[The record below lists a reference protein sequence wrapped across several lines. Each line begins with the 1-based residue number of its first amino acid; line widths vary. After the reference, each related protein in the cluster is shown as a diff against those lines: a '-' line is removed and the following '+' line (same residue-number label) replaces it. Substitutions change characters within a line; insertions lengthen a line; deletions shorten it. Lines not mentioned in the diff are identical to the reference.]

1 MKRIVCVLA
10 GLAFTVS
17 AGTAAAQVPTSVP
30 VTPEQAQTE
39 IQLTELLNQLFQMG
53 FISEL
58 HSIRRVED
66 SYVAEITTVE
76 FERMT
81 LEIDART
88 GQIAQR

>member
-1 MKRIVCVLA
+1 MNRIACVLA
-10 GLAFTVS
+10 GLALTLSV
-17 AGTAAAQVPTSVP
+17 GTAAAQVPASVP
-30 VTPEQAQTE
+30 VTTEQAQTE

-58 HSIRRVED
+58 HSIERVGD

-88 GQIAQR
+88 GQISQR